1 MPINNSGLHIR
12 RFEFK
17 YVLPERR
24 IDQVRRSIRN
34 FVEFDSFT
42 DSKKGY
48 YPVTSLYFDNL
59 SLKSYYEKLAGLKF
73 RKKFRVRHYDN
84 KASDNTRAYFEVK
97 KRDEVIIFKDR
108 FPSNIKTVRDV
119 LEKGQYEKLKGNDNY
134 GEFMSPFLSGRL
146 RPTVLVTYKREA
158 YMDVKNSN
166 FRLTF
171 DYDICAKRVW
181 GLDFEVESYSEPLSK
196 GFVVLEAKFNRIMP
210 AWFGMIIKSNNL
222 RSEAFSK
229 YCFSVES
236 CGIVTRIDLP
246 EYLQWI

>member
-1 MPINNSGLHIR
+1 MPLGNSDLHIR

-24 IDQVRRSIRN
+24 VDQVRRSIRN
-34 FVEFDSFT
+34 FVELDSFT
-42 DSKKGY
+42 DRRKGY

-59 SLKSYYEKLAGLKF
+59 SFKSYYDKLAGLKF
-73 RKKFRVRHYDN
+73 RKKFRVRHYSSN
-84 KASDNTRAYFEVK
+84 VSNATPAYFEVK

-108 FPSNIKTVRDV
+108 FASSIRIVRDV
-119 LEKGQYEKLKGNDNY
+119 LEKGQYEKLTGDDNY

-146 RPTVLVTYKREA
+146 RPMVLVTYKREA

-171 DYDICAKRVW
+171 DYDIRSKRVW
-181 GLDFEVESYSEPLSK
+181 GLDLESEDMDVTLNQ

-210 AWFGMIIKSNNL
+210 AWFGMVIKSNNL
-222 RSEAFSK
+222 INEAFSK
-229 YCFSVES
+229 YCFSLES